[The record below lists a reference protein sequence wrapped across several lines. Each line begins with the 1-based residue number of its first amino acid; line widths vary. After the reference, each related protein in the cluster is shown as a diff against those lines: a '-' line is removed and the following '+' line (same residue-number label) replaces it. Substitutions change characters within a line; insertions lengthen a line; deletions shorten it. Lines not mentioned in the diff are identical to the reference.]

1 MSKRARITVDTGEA
15 LRRAVYIRAGIRGIE
30 ASEVINELIREHL
43 AAEVAMAEKALAE
56 EHPAEPS
63 RSKKPAK

>member
-1 MSKRARITVDTGEA
+1 MEKRIRLHVDTEES

-43 AAEVAMAEKALAE
+43 AAEVSMAEKAIAE
-56 EHPAEPS
+56 DQPAETG
-63 RSKKPAK
+63 RGKKGK